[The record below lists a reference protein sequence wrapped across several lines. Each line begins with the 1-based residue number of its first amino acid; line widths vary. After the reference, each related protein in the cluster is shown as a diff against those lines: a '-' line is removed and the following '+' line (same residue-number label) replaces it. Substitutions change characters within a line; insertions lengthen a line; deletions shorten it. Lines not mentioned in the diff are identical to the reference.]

1 MLEQTFY
8 SLSQFFAR
16 RAGITRNSINS
27 HNYQWL
33 VDKPAWLSLANTHQY
48 RQAVSD
54 NPVLYGCIDI
64 RASAA
69 ANGKKYL
76 VDLNGKVIAWNSN
89 KTGVKNAR
97 RLFVEKPNPLQST
110 KEYEY
115 ERDYMF
121 CTFGNNYVCLNNPS
135 EIFDTDILTVQTMY
149 NLPSEYIEPKQTGK
163 LYDQIDIKGI
173 IEEYAL
179 TDRSPAKKFDPSR
192 IIHFNDINIS
202 GIGNAIIGSSRLGVL
217 KWPITNTQ
225 LAFEAMNVIL
235 STRGMQGIISADNK
249 DAAGTQIPL
258 RKEQKDE
265 IDATFKTEYGI
276 KRDQKQYLISYS
288 KIDYIKTI
296 MNSSELGI
304 YDEFSNNAMIISNGL
319 GVPPELYKTYIKG
332 ATFENQL
339 QAVRRLYQNTVIPR
353 VENDDQY
360 YTERL
365 NMRKYGFELRTSFK
379 HVEAL
384 QEARKEKAVS
394 LSMNSRTAE
403 AAYNNNVIRRN
414 NYLELLD
421 MEPEPEADGKLY
433 KFEFDAK
440 YKVNN
445 TSKPVEQPQ
454 NVTE

>member
-16 RAGITRNSINS
+16 RAGIGRSSINS

-48 RQAVSD
+48 RQSVAE

-64 RASAA
+64 LASAA

-76 VDLNGKVIAWNSN
+76 VDLNGKDIPWNSG

-97 RLFVEKPNPLQST
+97 KLFVERPNPLQSE
-110 KEYEY
+110 KEYDY
-115 ERDYMF
+115 ERAYMYY
-121 CTFGNNYVCLNNPS
+121 TFGNNYVYLNNPS
-135 EIFDTDILTVQTMY
+135 ETFETDILTVQTMY
-149 NLPSEYIEPKQTGK
+149 NLPSEYVEPKQTGK

-173 IEEYAL
+173 IEKYAL
-179 TDRSPAKKFDPSR
+179 TDRTPAREFDPSR
-192 IIHFNDINIS
+192 IIHFNDINVS
-202 GIGNAIIGSSRLGVL
+202 GVGNAIIGSSRLGVL

-235 STRGMQGIISADNK
+235 ATRGMQGIISADNK

-258 RKEQKDE
+258 RKEAKDE
-265 IDATFKTEYGI
+265 IDKTFKTEYGI

-288 KIDYIKTI
+288 KIEYTKTI
-296 MNSSELGI
+296 MNSKELGI
-304 YDEFSNNAMIISNGL
+304 YEEFSNNAMIISNGL
-319 GVPPELYKTYIKG
+319 GVPPELYKTYIAG
-332 ATFENQL
+332 ATFENQI

-353 VENDDQY
+353 VENEDQY

-365 NMRKYGFELRTSFK
+365 NMRKYGFELRTDFS
-379 HVEAL
+379 HIEAL

-394 LSMNSRTAE
+394 LSMNGKTADS
-403 AAYNNNVIRRN
+403 AYEKNLITWNQ
-414 NYLELLD
+414 YLEFID
-421 MEPEPEADGKLY
+421 MEPVAGGDLY
-433 KFEFDAK
+433 KYERDAAA
-440 YKVNN
+440 
-445 TSKPVEQPQ
+445 KPVEQTQ
-454 NVTE
+454 NVEE